1 MPELTE
7 AELKKQLAAGELC
20 GVYLIAGEE
29 KYLVKRSA
37 SRLVKK
43 AAGEAFPE
51 FNRNEFG
58 NDSSIDSIADAVLA
72 LPFSR
77 STNAFL
83 FRISMWRKRTR

>member
-58 NDSSIDSIADAVLA
+58 NDSSLSLIHI
-72 LPFSR
+72 
-77 STNAFL
+77 
-83 FRISMWRKRTR
+83 